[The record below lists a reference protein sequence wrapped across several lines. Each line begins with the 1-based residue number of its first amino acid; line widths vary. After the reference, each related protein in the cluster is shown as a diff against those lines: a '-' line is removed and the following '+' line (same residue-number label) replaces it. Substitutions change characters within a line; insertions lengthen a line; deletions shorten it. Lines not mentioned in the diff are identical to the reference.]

1 MKMLGIAVLNMREK
15 LDTMVDNDSDVSVR
29 KQPDATGERTGRNWS
44 ALRYLNLYRSVVA
57 VALYSTNFLGA
68 HLRPFGQID
77 PQYFLFSSIAYVGFS
92 VMAVFAAAW
101 RWPRFKIQIHSQ
113 LVIEIVLIAVMIA
126 TSGGVQSGLA
136 WLMMVSLVFN
146 VLVMRARMV
155 MFYAALATASVLITQ
170 VFDIWFG
177 AETMS
182 SFGQAG
188 MFGMA
193 FFMISGGAYVLVERA
208 RRSEALAVLR
218 SVDVQNLAQINQLV
232 IDDMQDGVIV
242 LDSEGRIRQ
251 SNRHAHNLL
260 ADCDKAE
267 DRTLAQYFPALG
279 QYLEQWRLNHEIQ
292 FPTVILGERN
302 EHFQP
307 RFIAVGQARIFGAVL
322 LLKDMSR
329 VYEEAR
335 QIKLAALGQLTAN
348 IAHEI
353 RNPLAAISHAAEL
366 LSEDAFQGQ
375 GRLLQIV
382 LNNSQRINHLIQD
395 VMVLNRR
402 DRIKLERIELFQF
415 MHDFINDFVMVSRI
429 QSHCIT
435 WECPPE
441 AVLCFDLEH
450 LRQVLTNLCANAVK
464 YGQGISGSVRIWVA
478 DMRDGVAI
486 HCADDGKGVSAEHL
500 PRLFEP
506 FFTTDTAAGTGLG
519 LYISRELCLA
529 NGASLEYVS
538 GSAGGNFRILSLE
551 RACRGQQ

>member
-1 MKMLGIAVLNMREK
+1 
-15 LDTMVDNDSDVSVR
+15 MVDNDADVHARNGLGAIS
-29 KQPDATGERTGRNWS
+29 ERARRNWS

-57 VALYSTNFLGA
+57 VVLCSTNFLGM
-68 HLRPFGQID
+68 HLRPFGEIE
-77 PQYFLFSSIAYVGFS
+77 PQYFLFSSIAYLGFS
-92 VMAVFAAAW
+92 VTAVFAAGW
-101 RWPRFKIQIHSQ
+101 RWPQFNIQIHSQ

-136 WLMMVSLVFN
+136 WLMMVSLVFS
-146 VLVMRARMV
+146 VLVMRVRMV
-155 MFYAALATASVLITQ
+155 LFYAALATAGVLIAQ
-170 VFDIWFG
+170 VFAIWLG
-177 AETMS
+177 TGTAS

-193 FFMISGGAYVLVERA
+193 FFMISGGAYVLIERA

-218 SVDVQNLAQINQLV
+218 AVDVQNLAQINQLV

-260 ADCDKAE
+260 VDCDQTDDK
-267 DRTLAQYFPALG
+267 TLAHCFPVLG
-279 QYLEQWRLNHEIQ
+279 QYLEQWRLDRNIQ
-292 FPTVILGERN
+292 FPTVVLGEGN

-307 RFIAVGQARIFGAVL
+307 RFIAVGQARVFGAVL

-366 LSEDAFQGQ
+366 LSEDALLGQ
-375 GRLLQIV
+375 ERLLQIV
-382 LNNSQRINHLIQD
+382 LNNSQRINHLIHD
-395 VMVLNRR
+395 VMALNRR
-402 DRIKLERIELFQF
+402 DHIKVERIELFQF
-415 MHDFINDFVMVSRI
+415 LRGFINDFVMFSRI
-429 QSHCIT
+429 PGHCMT
-435 WECPPE
+435 WDCPPE

-450 LRQVLTNLCANAVK
+450 LRQVLTNLCTNAVK
-464 YGQGISGSVRIWVA
+464 YGRGISGSIRIRVTVV
-478 DMRDGVAI
+478 RDGVTI
-486 HCADDGKGVSAEHL
+486 HCMDDGKGVATEHL

-529 NGASLEYVS
+529 NGASLEYVP
-538 GSAGGNFRILSLE
+538 GSPGGDFRIFSRE
-551 RACRGQQ
+551 GACRGQQ